1 MNASCKRIVLGIA
14 NVMSW
19 PWRLLPSGLRE
30 GILTGL
36 FVLDSRGEPRGG
48 LAQLLRLQD
57 RLDWVTNERAVAMG
71 DGVHPK
77 HRLTRY
83 HDFFVEH
90 IPAGA
95 RVLDIGCG
103 VGAVARSIAMCVK
116 GSEVVGLD
124 RDDGRLAEAR
134 AADNPE
140 NLSFVKTDVCDS
152 LPDGPWQA
160 VVLSNVLE
168 HIKDRVG
175 FLKTILQNA
184 KPGRVLIRVPH
195 FERDW
200 KMPMRKELGLNYFSD
215 AEHFIE
221 HRLDELNAELAEAGL
236 RSMVTQTLWGE
247 IWMYCERTESDGQ

>member
-1 MNASCKRIVLGIA
+1 MNASRKNCLLAVA
-14 NVMSW
+14 NALSW
-19 PWRLLPSGLRE
+19 PWRLLPARWRE

-36 FVLDSRGEPRGG
+36 FILDSRGEPRGG
-48 LAQLLRLQD
+48 LAQMLRLQD
-57 RLDWVTNERAVAMG
+57 RLDWVTNERAVAFG
-71 DGVHPK
+71 EGVHPK

-90 IPAGA
+90 IPEGA

-103 VGAVARSIAMCVK
+103 VGAVARSIATRVK
-116 GSEVVGLD
+116 GCEVVGVD
-124 RDDGRLAEAR
+124 RDEGRLAEAR
-134 AADNPE
+134 AVDNPD

-168 HIKDRVG
+168 HIEDRVN
-175 FLKTILQNA
+175 FLKAILENA
-184 KPGRVLIRVPH
+184 QPKRVLIRVPH

-200 KMPMRKELGLNYFSD
+200 KMPMRKELGLKFFSD

-221 HRLDELNAELAEAGL
+221 HRLDELNAELAAAGL
-236 RSMVTQTLWGE
+236 RPTVTHTLWGE
-247 IWMYCERTESDGQ
+247 IWMCCERIESDRQ

>member
-1 MNASCKRIVLGIA
+1 MNASRKGCLLAAA
-14 NVMSW
+14 NVLSW
-19 PWRLLPSGLRE
+19 PWRLLPARWRE
-30 GILTGL
+30 GVLTGL

-48 LAQLLRLQD
+48 LAQMLRLQG

-90 IPAGA
+90 ISENA

-103 VGAVARSIAMCVK
+103 VGAVARSIATRVK
-116 GSEVVGLD
+116 DSKVVGVD

-134 AADNPE
+134 AADNPD

-152 LPDGPWQA
+152 LPKGPWQA

-168 HIKDRVG
+168 HIDDRVS
-175 FLKTILQNA
+175 FLKAILENA
-184 KPGRVLIRVPH
+184 QPDRVLIRVPH

-221 HRLDELNAELAEAGL
+221 HRLDELNAELADAGL
-236 RSMVTQTLWGE
+236 RATVTHTLWGE
-247 IWMYCERTESDGQ
+247 IWMCCERVESDSV

>member
-1 MNASCKRIVLGIA
+1 MNASRKSCLLAVA
-14 NVMSW
+14 NVLSW
-19 PWRLLPSGLRE
+19 PWRLLPARWRE

-36 FVLDSRGEPRGG
+36 FVLDSRGEPSGG
-48 LAQLLRLQD
+48 LAQMLRLQD
-57 RLDWVTNERAVAMG
+57 RLDWVTNERAVAFG
-71 DGVHPK
+71 EGVHPK

-83 HDFFVEH
+83 HDFFVQH
-90 IPAGA
+90 IPEGA

-103 VGAVARSIAMCVK
+103 VGAVARSIATRVK
-116 GSEVVGLD
+116 GCEVVGVD

-134 AADNPE
+134 ASKNPN

-160 VVLSNVLE
+160 VLLSNVLE
-168 HIKDRVG
+168 HIEDRVS
-175 FLKTILQNA
+175 FLKGILQNA
-184 KPGRVLIRVPH
+184 KPERVLIRVPH

-221 HRLDELNAELAEAGL
+221 HRLDELQTELAEAGL
-236 RSMVTQTLWGE
+236 RPTVTHTLWGE
-247 IWMYCERTESDGQ
+247 IWMCCECIESDGQ

>member
-1 MNASCKRIVLGIA
+1 MNTSRKGCLLAVA
-14 NVMSW
+14 NVLSW
-19 PWRLLPSGLRE
+19 PWRLLPTSWRE

-90 IPAGA
+90 IPAVA

-103 VGAVARSIAMCVK
+103 VGAVARSIATRVA
-116 GSEVVGLD
+116 GSEVVGVD

-134 AADNPE
+134 AADNPD

-152 LPDGPWQA
+152 LPDGPWQT

-168 HIKDRVG
+168 HIEDRVS
-175 FLKTILQNA
+175 FLKAILKNA
-184 KPGRVLIRVPH
+184 QPERVLIRVPH

-221 HRLDELNAELAEAGL
+221 HRLDELQTELAEAGL
-236 RSMVTQTLWGE
+236 RPMVTHTLWGE
-247 IWMYCERTESDGQ
+247 IWMCCDCIESDGQ

>member
-1 MNASCKRIVLGIA
+1 MNPSRKHCLLSVA
-14 NVMSW
+14 NVLSW
-19 PWRLLPSGLRE
+19 PWRLLPARWRE
-30 GILTGL
+30 GFLTGL
-36 FVLDSRGEPRGG
+36 FVLDSRGEPRRG
-48 LAQLLRLQD
+48 LAQMLRLQD
-57 RLDWVTNERAVAMG
+57 RLDWVTNERAVAFG

-83 HDFFVEH
+83 HDFFVQH
-90 IPAGA
+90 IPEGA

-103 VGAVARSIAMCVK
+103 VGAVARSIATRVK
-116 GSEVVGLD
+116 GSEVVGAD

-134 AADNPE
+134 ASKNPN

-152 LPDGPWQA
+152 LPDGPWHA

-168 HIKDRVG
+168 HIEDRVG
-175 FLKTILQNA
+175 FLKSILETANP
-184 KPGRVLIRVPH
+184 KRVLIRVPH

-221 HRLDELNAELAEAGL
+221 HRLDELQTELAEAGL
-236 RSMVTQTLWGE
+236 RPMVTHTLWGE
-247 IWMYCERTESDGQ
+247 IWMCCECIESDGQ

>member
-1 MNASCKRIVLGIA
+1 MNASRKRIVLGIA

-19 PWRLLPSGLRE
+19 PWRLLPSGWRE

-57 RLDWVTNERAVAMG
+57 RLDWVTNERAVEMG

-103 VGAVARSIAMCVK
+103 VGAVARSIATRVK
-116 GSEVVGLD
+116 GSEVVGVD

-134 AADNPE
+134 AADNPG
-140 NLSFVKTDVCDS
+140 NLSFVS
-152 LPDGPWQA
+152 WA
-160 VVLSNVLE
+160 S
-168 HIKDRVG
+168 II
-175 FLKTILQNA
+175 F
-184 KPGRVLIRVPH
+184 
-195 FERDW
+195 
-200 KMPMRKELGLNYFSD
+200 PMRNISSNT
-215 AEHFIE
+215 A
-221 HRLDELNAELAEAGL
+221 
-236 RSMVTQTLWGE
+236 SMN
-247 IWMYCERTESDGQ
+247 

>member
-1 MNASCKRIVLGIA
+1 MNDSRKGCLLAVAKVL
-14 NVMSW
+14 SW
-19 PWRLLPSGLRE
+19 PWRLLPPRWRE
-30 GILTGL
+30 GVLTGL
-36 FVLDSRGEPRGG
+36 FVLDSRGEPRSG
-48 LAQLLRLQD
+48 LAQMLRLQD
-57 RLDWVTNERAVAMG
+57 RLEWVTNERAVALG
-71 DGVHPK
+71 AGVHPK

-90 IPAGA
+90 IPEGA

-103 VGAVARSIAMCVK
+103 VGAVARSIATRVA
-116 GSEVVGLD
+116 GSEVVGVD

-134 AADNPE
+134 AADNPD

-168 HIKDRVG
+168 HIDDRVS
-175 FLKTILQNA
+175 FLKAIFENVQ
-184 KPGRVLIRVPH
+184 PDRVLIRVPH

-221 HRLDELNAELAEAGL
+221 HRLDELQTELAEAGL
-236 RSMVTQTLWGE
+236 WPMVTHTLWGE
-247 IWMYCERTESDGQ
+247 IWMCCECIESDGQ